1 MRRILIAAV
10 LLYLAVTLVAPL
22 ATVLISAFRAGVP
35 AFLHALADSDTFAAI
50 RLTTITALIAVPLNT
65 LFGIAAAWA
74 ITKSPKNSSVS
85 SVSSVFQSFAVALIG
100 LPFAVSPV
108 IAGMIFILLFGARGW
123 FPGHNIIFTPI
134 AIVLATMFVTVPFV
148 ARELIPVM
156 EELGRDE
163 EEAAI
168 LLGANA
174 RQTLWRVTLP
184 NVKWGLL
191 HGVVLCTARA
201 MGEFGAVSVV
211 SGHIR
216 GRTTTLPLDI
226 EMRYNE
232 YDFVGAFSASSLLML
247 VAVATLVAKHV
258 LERRHAT

>member
-1 MRRILIAAV
+1 MRRLLIAAV
-10 LLYLAVTLVAPL
+10 LLYLAGMLVAPL
-22 ATVLISAFRAGVP
+22 ATVLIFAFRTGLP
-35 AFLHALADSDTFAAI
+35 TFDTDTLAAI
-50 RLTTITALIAVPLNT
+50 RLTLITALIAVPLNT
-65 LFGIAAAWA
+65 LFGVAAAWA

-85 SVSSVFQSFAVALIG
+85 SVFQVLVRAFISA
-100 LPFAVSPV
+100 PFAVSPV
-108 IAGMIFILLFGARGW
+108 IAGMIFVLLFGARGW
-123 FPGHNIIFTPI
+123 FPGHHIIFTPV
-134 AIVLATMFVTVPFV
+134 AIILATMFVTVPFV

-163 EEAAI
+163 EEGAI
-168 LLGANA
+168 LLGANGW
-174 RQTLWRVTLP
+174 QTLRRVTLP

-247 VAVATLVAKHV
+247 VAVATLVAKHI
-258 LERRHAT
+258 LERRQAT